1 MVLILKAMILD
12 NRLFQIDSCSIFKC
26 LDTNHRFIISP
37 FLEKRLLEMPVD
49 LILASLGFD

>member
-37 FLEKRLLEMPVD
+37 FVEKRLLEMPVE